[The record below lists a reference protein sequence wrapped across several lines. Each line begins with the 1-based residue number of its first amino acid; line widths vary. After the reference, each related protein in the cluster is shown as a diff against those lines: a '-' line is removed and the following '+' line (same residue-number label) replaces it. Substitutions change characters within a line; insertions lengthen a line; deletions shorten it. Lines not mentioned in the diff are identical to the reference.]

1 MQSSYSTPDS
11 RTRAKVRME
20 PVASPTRP
28 SRSSAS
34 GGSSSMLGFPIPTD
48 LLLGLLLN
56 KTLLASAAL
65 LVRTWLSCPHS
76 ESIHSQLSFTEL
88 SGLSTDTKSSTSS
101 WAIATFAFLI
111 AAVLQGVWFKAWQW
125 APAVKRVDK
134 RRLCTLAAITFVQ
147 LLVWLM
153 AVRKLDAVN
162 VIIFTQH
169 CEIWAVDLAKSL
181 SGRSYGGYTTLFA
194 LAISFLS
201 SVSNVDSPSPGPL
214 DYSGH
219 ILDMYTDADLPD
231 SLRRNRP
238 AGLASPSQLRAAS
251 AAVEAS
257 AANFSVFDTLTG
269 HAYLLI
275 FALLTIEK
283 ESALL
288 SASRDTG
295 GRRRAGIVAT
305 IVAAAFA
312 VPSSL
317 LLKLFG
323 FSTFPA
329 ISSIVPSSSSGEGG
343 SFSHLPAYLA
353 ISFGFLILEPLV
365 STSIESHA
373 STKDRVA
380 HGWPIAVLASFAIGF
395 VGFGYKA
402 HWPQVGVALLVGQ
415 TLRSILKNSP
425 DHISTRF
432 TASSSP
438 SIGEDRHG
446 NAVSTTSSD
455 VSALQELVDSFTSA
469 IAATKRAIKIILAN
483 PDSRKIFQFLVV
495 NLAFMGVQL
504 LWGVWTNS
512 LGLISDAIHMFF
524 DCAAIGMGLFASV
537 MATWPTDSTFT
548 YGYGRV
554 ETLSGF
560 ANGIFLILI
569 SVFIV
574 FEAVQRIIEPPVM
587 NNNTQ
592 LLVVSSMGLAV
603 NLFGM
608 WATGGHHHHGHSH
621 GHAHDHGHG
630 HAHDHGHGHGHG
642 HSHNMMGVYLHVMA
656 DTLGSVGVII
666 STLLIGQFGWTGFD
680 PIASLFIAFMIVGSV
695 IPLVLESGRI
705 LCLEVG
711 EHREEE
717 MNEALDA
724 LRSIE
729 GVASYH
735 SPRFW
740 PKDAETL
747 VGTIRVQVTWPPTA
761 AAASAAAADGHQHER
776 DHEHKHKHQHSAHG
790 HKHSHGHEH
799 KHDHAHDYSRDHSHR
814 HDHSHANYHDHN
826 HGHGHCHNYESEH
839 STHSSN
845 GVSAASG
852 AATPEVIAKKV
863 ENLLKAR
870 IHGLESVA
878 VQLEKVGEAASPG
891 GAGVFGSTPMSGSP
905 SYSSL
910 YENSLSATRSNGAA
924 NLSPA
929 SVHRHH
935 H

>member
-1 MQSSYSTPDS
+1 MSSSSSSSTHQTPDS

-20 PVASPTRP
+20 PIPSP
-28 SRSSAS
+28 SHAYSGSISAS
-34 GGSSSMLGFPIPTD
+34 SSPSMLGFPIPTD

-65 LVRTWLSCPHS
+65 LVRTWLSSSHS
-76 ESIHSQLSFTEL
+76 ESIHSQLSSSASPSTE
-88 SGLSTDTKSSTSS
+88 SIAGSTTS
-101 WAIATFAFLI
+101 WAIATFAFFI
-111 AAVLQGVWFKAWQW
+111 AAALQAVWFKAWQW
-125 APAVKRVDK
+125 LAAVKRVDK
-134 RRLCTLAAITFVQ
+134 RRLGTLAAISFAQ

-153 AVRKLDAVN
+153 ALRKLDAVN
-162 VIIFTQH
+162 VVIFTQY

-181 SGRSYGGYTTLFA
+181 GGRSYGGYMTLFA
-194 LAISFLS
+194 LAVSFLS
-201 SVSNVDSPSPGPL
+201 SISNAAGPAAGIV
-214 DYSGH
+214 DYSVH
-219 ILDMYTDADLPD
+219 ILDMYADADLPD
-231 SLRRNRP
+231 SLKRNRP
-238 AGLASPSQLRAAS
+238 AGLTSPSQLRAAS
-251 AAVEAS
+251 AAVDAS
-257 AANFSVFDTLTG
+257 AANFSVFGTLTG
-269 HAYLLI
+269 HVYLLV

-305 IVAAAFA
+305 IVASAFTLPA
-312 VPSSL
+312 SL
-317 LLKLFG
+317 LLRLFG

-329 ISSIVPSSSSGEGG
+329 LSSLVPTTASTGAGG
-343 SFSHLPAYLA
+343 GAAGLSHLPAYLA
-353 ISFGFLILEPLV
+353 ISFGLLILDPFV
-365 STSIESHA
+365 STSIEPHA

-395 VGFGYKA
+395 VGFGYKPL
-402 HWPQVGVALLVGQ
+402 WSQVAVALLVGQ
-415 TLRSILKNSP
+415 ALRTILKTSP

-432 TASSSP
+432 VSSP
-438 SIGEDRHG
+438 SKADTPHSSVT
-446 NAVSTTSSD
+446 ASSD
-455 VSALQELVDSFTSA
+455 VSAVQELVDSLRSGV
-469 IAATKRAIKIILAN
+469 AATRRTVTIILAN
-483 PDSRKIFQFLVV
+483 ADSRKIFQFLLL

-537 MATWPTDSTFT
+537 MATWPTDGTFT

-560 ANGIFLILI
+560 ANGIFLVLI

-587 NNNTQ
+587 HNTTQ
-592 LLVVSSMGLAV
+592 LLVVSSMGLGV

-608 WATGGHHHHGHSH
+608 WATGGHHHHHGHSH
-621 GHAHDHGHG
+621 SHD
-630 HAHDHGHGHGHG
+630 HDHGHGHGHG

-711 EHREEE
+711 AEREAE
-717 MNEALDA
+717 MGAALEAVKEVD
-724 LRSIE
+724 
-729 GVASYH
+729 GVVGYKA
-735 SPRFW
+735 PRFW

-747 VGTIRVQVTWPPTA
+747 VGVVRVLVAWPV
-761 AAASAAAADGHQHER
+761 DG
-776 DHEHKHKHQHSAHG
+776 
-790 HKHSHGHEH
+790 HGHEH
-799 KHDHAHDYSRDHSHR
+799 KHEHEHKHDHPHDHKHEHSHA
-814 HDHSHANYHDHN
+814 HDHSHNHN
-826 HGHGHCHNYESEH
+826 HTHKHH
-839 STHSSN
+839 SAHTTT
-845 GVSAASG
+845 ATAP
-852 AATPEVIAKKV
+852 TPESIAKQV

-878 VQLEKVGEAASPG
+878 VQLEKVAGSSGDAASSSPN
-891 GAGVFGSTPMSGSP
+891 GAYASTPMSASP
-905 SYSSL
+905 SYSSA
-910 YENSLSATRSNGAA
+910 YDASPTAARAGGSGAPG
-924 NLSPA
+924 LSPA
-929 SVHRHH
+929 TAALNYHH
-935 H
+935 HH

>member
-1 MQSSYSTPDS
+1 MQSSYNTPDS

-20 PVASPTRP
+20 PFASP
-28 SRSSAS
+28 SRSSGSSAS
-34 GGSSSMLGFPIPTD
+34 GGSNSILGFPIPTD

-65 LVRTWLSCPHS
+65 LVRTWLSSPHS
-76 ESIHSQLSFTEL
+76 ESIHSQLSSKAAAALGGDFSAYT
-88 SGLSTDTKSSTSS
+88 TTSTSS
-101 WAIATFAFLI
+101 WAIATFVFLI
-111 AAVLQGVWFKAWQW
+111 AAVLQGIWFKAWQW
-125 APAVKRVDK
+125 IPAVKRVNK
-134 RRLCTLAAITFVQ
+134 RRLCTLAAITFAQ

-153 AVRKLDAVN
+153 ALRKLDAVN
-162 VIIFTQH
+162 VIIFTQY

-201 SVSNVDSPSPGPL
+201 SISNADSLSSATS
-214 DYSGH
+214 DHSMH
-219 ILDMYTDADLPD
+219 ILDMYADADLPD

-257 AANFSVFDTLTG
+257 AANFSVFGTLTG
-269 HAYLLI
+269 HACLLI

-295 GRRRAGIVAT
+295 GRRKAGIVAT

-312 VPSSL
+312 VPTSL

-323 FSTFPA
+323 LSTFPA
-329 ISSIVPSSSSGEGG
+329 LSSIVPSSSSGEVGKL
-343 SFSHLPAYLA
+343 SHLPAYLA

-395 VGFGYKA
+395 VGFGYKP
-402 HWPQVGVALLVGQ
+402 HWSQAAVALLVGQ
-415 TLRSILKNSP
+415 TLRTILKNSP
-425 DHISTRF
+425 DHISSRF
-432 TASSSP
+432 TASVSP
-438 SIGEDRHG
+438 SKGEDSHG
-446 NAVSTTSSD
+446 NAVSSTSSD

-469 IAATKRAIKIILAN
+469 IAATKRTINIILAN
-483 PDSRKIFQFLVV
+483 PDSRKIFQFLIV

-621 GHAHDHGHG
+621 GHGHDHGHG
-630 HAHDHGHGHGHG
+630 HGHDHGHGHG

-705 LCLEVG
+705 LSLEVG

-729 GVASYH
+729 GVVSYH

-747 VGTIRVQVTWPPTA
+747 VGMIRVQVTWPVA
-761 AAASAAAADGHQHER
+761 AVTDGHK
-776 DHEHKHKHQHSAHG
+776 HEHKHEHKAHD
-790 HKHSHGHEH
+790 H
-799 KHDHAHDYSRDHSHR
+799 KHDHS
-814 HDHSHANYHDHN
+814 HDHQHD
-826 HGHGHCHNYESEH
+826 HGHGHLHDHSKNHNHASEL
-839 STHSSN
+839 STHSTN
-845 GVSAASG
+845 GISTSSEV
-852 AATPEVIAKKV
+852 ATPEALAKKV

-878 VQLEKVGEAASPG
+878 VQLEKVGGGAASPG
-891 GAGVFGSTPMSGSP
+891 GAGGFASTPMSASP

-910 YENSLSATRSNGAA
+910 YENSPSAARSNGTA
-924 NLSPA
+924 NLSTSTA
-929 SVHRHH
+929 HRHH

>member
-1 MQSSYSTPDS
+1 MDPYG
-11 RTRAKVRME
+11 
-20 PVASPTRP
+20 SPSRP
-28 SRSSAS
+28 SGSSS
-34 GGSSSMLGFPIPTD
+34 NPGSSSMLGFPIPTD

-65 LVRTWLSCPHS
+65 LVRTWLSSPHD
-76 ESIHSQLSFTEL
+76 ESIHSQPS
-88 SGLSTDTKSSTSS
+88 STVSDLAAPDDNTSISSSTSS
-101 WAIATFAFLI
+101 WAIATFVFLI
-111 AAVLQGVWFKAWQW
+111 AALVQGVWFKAWQW
-125 APAVKRVDK
+125 LPAVKRVDK
-134 RRLCTLAAITFVQ
+134 RRLCILAAITFAQ

-153 AVRKLDAVN
+153 ALRKLDAVN
-162 VIIFTQH
+162 VIIFTQY

-181 SGRSYGGYTTLFA
+181 GGRSYGGYTTLFA

-201 SVSNVDSPSPGPL
+201 SISNGSSLTSSSIDYPGHL
-214 DYSGH
+214 
-219 ILDMYTDADLPD
+219 LDMYADADLPD

-238 AGLASPSQLRAAS
+238 SGLASPSQLRAAS

-257 AANFSVFDTLTG
+257 AANYSVFGTLAG
-269 HAYLLI
+269 HAYLLA

-283 ESALL
+283 EAALL
-288 SASRDTG
+288 SASKDTG

-305 IVAAAFA
+305 IVASAFTLPA
-312 VPSSL
+312 SL
-317 LLKLFG
+317 FLGLFG
-323 FSTFPA
+323 FSSFPSL
-329 ISSIVPSSSSGEGG
+329 SSLVPSSTSGASG
-343 SFSHLPAYLA
+343 SLSHLPAYLA
-353 ISFGFLILEPLV
+353 ISVGFLILEPLV

-395 VGFGYKA
+395 VGFGYKPLWSQIA
-402 HWPQVGVALLVGQ
+402 VALLVGQ
-415 TLRSILKNSP
+415 ALRTILKNSP
-425 DHISTRF
+425 DHISSRF
-432 TASSSP
+432 SSSP
-438 SIGEDRHG
+438 SKDANHSS
-446 NAVSTTSSD
+446 VSISKSSD
-455 VSALQELVDSFTSA
+455 VSALQELVDSLTSGV
-469 IAATKRAIKIILAN
+469 AATRRTVKVILAN
-483 PDSRKIFQFLVV
+483 PDSRKIFQFLML
-495 NLAFMGVQL
+495 NFAFMGVQL

-548 YGYGRV
+548 HGYGRV

-592 LLVVSSMGLAV
+592 LLIVSSMGLGV

-608 WATGGHHHHGHSH
+608 WATGGHHHHGHGHSH
-621 GHAHDHGHG
+621 GHDHGHG
-630 HAHDHGHGHGHG
+630 HSHGHGNDHGHGHSHG

-711 EHREEE
+711 GHRESELT
-717 MNEALDA
+717 EALDA
-724 LRSIE
+724 LRSID
-729 GVASYH
+729 GVVSYH
-735 SPRFW
+735 TPRFW

-747 VGTIRVQVTWPPTA
+747 IGVIRVQVLWPVTA
-761 AAASAAAADGHQHER
+761 VPVSVASH
-776 DHEHKHKHQHSAHG
+776 DHSHDHDHG
-790 HKHSHGHEH
+790 HAKACSHDNDHSHGHGHHHASEH
-799 KHDHAHDYSRDHSHR
+799 DSTTSVNGAQ
-814 HDHSHANYHDHN
+814 SHAA
-826 HGHGHCHNYESEH
+826 
-839 STHSSN
+839 TSS
-845 GVSAASG
+845 
-852 AATPEVIAKKV
+852 PEALAKQV
-863 ENLLKAR
+863 ETLLKAR

-878 VQLEKVGEAASPG
+878 VQLEKVGGGSNASPG
-891 GAGVFGSTPMSGSP
+891 GANMGTPMSASP

-910 YENSLSATRSNGAA
+910 YDVSPSTARSNGAPS
-924 NLSPA
+924 LSA
-929 SVHRHH
+929 STAHRHH

>member
-1 MQSSYSTPDS
+1 MQSSSTSSSAYTPNTPDS
-11 RTRAKVRME
+11 CTRAKVRME
-20 PVASPTRP
+20 PITSPLH
-28 SRSSAS
+28 AS
-34 GGSSSMLGFPIPTD
+34 GSSSGSSSGQSSMLGFPIPTD

-65 LVRTWLSCPHS
+65 LVRTWLSSTHS
-76 ESIHSQLSFTEL
+76 ESIHS
-88 SGLSTDTKSSTSS
+88 STATPPTDSIAGSIAGSTSS
-101 WAIATFAFLI
+101 WAIATFSFFI
-111 AAVLQGVWFKAWQW
+111 AAALQAVWFKAWQW
-125 APAVKRVDK
+125 IPAVKRVDK
-134 RRLCTLAAITFVQ
+134 RKLCTLAAISFGQ

-153 AVRKLDAVN
+153 ALRKLDAVN
-162 VIIFTQH
+162 VVIFTQY

-181 SGRSYGGYTTLFA
+181 AGRSYGGYTTLFA
-194 LAISFLS
+194 LAVSFLS
-201 SVSNVDSPSPGPL
+201 SISNAATPASGHV

-219 ILDMYTDADLPD
+219 ILDMYADADLPQ
-231 SLRRNRP
+231 SLKRNRP

-251 AAVEAS
+251 AAVDAS
-257 AANFSVFDTLTG
+257 IANFSVFGTLAG

-305 IVAAAFA
+305 IVASAFTLP
-312 VPSSL
+312 VSL
-317 LLKLFG
+317 LLRLFG

-329 ISSIVPSSSSGEGG
+329 LSSLIPSPSISGG
-343 SFSHLPAYLA
+343 SASLSHLPAYLA
-353 ISFGFLILEPLV
+353 ISFGLLILEPLV
-365 STSIESHA
+365 STSIEPHA
-373 STKDRVA
+373 STRDRVA

-395 VGFGYKA
+395 VGFGFKPLWSQMA
-402 HWPQVGVALLVGQ
+402 VALLVGQ
-415 TLRSILKNSP
+415 ALRTILKSSP
-425 DHISTRF
+425 DHVSSRF
-432 TASSSP
+432 AS
-438 SIGEDRHG
+438 GKADVAHA
-446 NAVSTTSSD
+446 NATGSQD
-455 VSALQELVDSFTSA
+455 VSAVQDLLDSLRSGV
-469 IAATKRAIKIILAN
+469 AATRRTIRIILAN
-483 PDSRKIFQFLVV
+483 PDSRKIFQFLML

-537 MATWPTDSTFT
+537 MATWPTDAVFT

-560 ANGIFLILI
+560 ANGIFLMLI

-574 FEAVQRIIEPPVM
+574 FEAVQRIVEPPVM
-587 NNNTQ
+587 QKNTQ
-592 LLVVSSMGLAV
+592 LLVVSSMGLGV

-621 GHAHDHGHG
+621 GHGHDHGH
-630 HAHDHGHGHGHG
+630 DHG

-695 IPLVLESGRI
+695 IPLVMEAGRI

-711 EHREEE
+711 EGREAEVEGALEE
-717 MNEALDA
+717 VNG
-724 LRSIE
+724 IE
-729 GVASYH
+729 GVVAYS

-747 VGTIRVQVTWPPTA
+747 VGVIRVQVAWPVK
-761 AAASAAAADGHQHER
+761 GVE
-776 DHEHKHKHQHSAHG
+776 SAHI
-790 HKHSHGHEH
+790 HSHT
-799 KHDHAHDYSRDHSHR
+799 
-814 HDHSHANYHDHN
+814 HDHN
-826 HGHGHCHNYESEH
+826 HASEH
-839 STHSSN
+839 ATN
-845 GVSAASG
+845 GVVSAT
-852 AATPEVIAKKV
+852 TPEAIAKQV

-870 IHGLESVA
+870 IHGLETVS
-878 VQLEKVGEAASPG
+878 VQLEKGTSSSDSAASPN
-891 GAGVFGSTPMSGSP
+891 GVHASTPMSASP
-905 SYSSL
+905 SYSSV
-910 YENSLSATRSNGAA
+910 YDASPTVARAGNGAQR
-924 NLSPA
+924 LSPA
-929 SVHRHH
+929 TALHH
-935 H
+935 HHH

>member
-1 MQSSYSTPDS
+1 MQSSAYKPSTPDS
-11 RTRAKVRME
+11 RTRAKVRIE
-20 PVASPTRP
+20 ALNSPLR
-28 SRSSAS
+28 RSSS
-34 GGSSSMLGFPIPTD
+34 LGHTPTSSMLGFPIPTD

-65 LVRTWLSCPHS
+65 LVCTWLSSSHN
-76 ESIHSQLSFTEL
+76 ESIHSRLSSSIDEPGSAASREPNT
-88 SGLSTDTKSSTSS
+88 SSTSS
-101 WAIATFAFLI
+101 WAIATFVFLI
-111 AAVLQGVWFKAWQW
+111 AAAVQAIWFKAWQW
-125 APAVKRVDK
+125 LPAVKRVDR
-134 RRLCTLAAITFVQ
+134 RRLCTLAAINFAQ

-153 AVRKLDAVN
+153 ALRKLDAVN
-162 VIIFTQH
+162 VIIFTQY

-181 SGRSYGGYTTLFA
+181 SGRSYGGYATLFA
-194 LAISFLS
+194 LAVSFLS
-201 SVSNVDSPSPGPL
+201 SISNAAAPA
-214 DYSGH
+214 
-219 ILDMYTDADLPD
+219 TDAINYSSHMLEMYADVDLPD

-238 AGLASPSQLRAAS
+238 AGLASPSQLRATS
-251 AAVEAS
+251 AAVDAS
-257 AANFSVFDTLTG
+257 TANLSVFGTLIG
-269 HAYLLI
+269 HAYLVM
-275 FALLTIEK
+275 FALLTIER

-305 IVAAAFA
+305 IVASAFTLP
-312 VPSSL
+312 VSL
-317 LLKLFG
+317 LLRLLG

-329 ISSIVPSSSSGEGG
+329 LSSLVPSASNSSGSAG
-343 SFSHLPAYLA
+343 FSHLPAYLA
-353 ISFGFLILEPLV
+353 ISFGFLILDPLV

-380 HGWPIAVLASFAIGF
+380 HGWPIAVLAAFGIGF
-395 VGFGYKA
+395 VGFGYKPRWSQLA
-402 HWPQVGVALLVGQ
+402 VALLVGQ
-415 TLRSILKNSP
+415 ALRSILKNSP
-425 DHISTRF
+425 DHISSRF
-432 TASSSP
+432 TTSSTSKA
-438 SIGEDRHG
+438 DNAHG
-446 NAVSTTSSD
+446 SAVATRSSD
-455 VSALQELVDSFTSA
+455 VSAVQELVESFRSGV
-469 IAATKRAIKIILAN
+469 AACKGTVKIIMAN
-483 PDSRKIFQFLVV
+483 PDSRKIFQFLLL

-548 YGYGRV
+548 YGYARV

-569 SVFIV
+569 SIFIV

-592 LLVVSSMGLAV
+592 LLIVSSMGLGV

-608 WATGGHHHHGHSH
+608 WATGGHHHHGHGH
-621 GHAHDHGHG
+621 GHGHGHDHGHG
-630 HAHDHGHGHGHG
+630 HGHGHGHDHGHGHG

-711 EHREEE
+711 EHRETE
-717 MNEALDA
+717 MIEALDE
-724 LRSIE
+724 LRTLH
-729 GVASYH
+729 GVVSYH

-747 VGTIRVQVTWPPTA
+747 VGLIRVQVVWPIAAVGEATA
-761 AAASAAAADGHQHER
+761 HPH
-776 DHEHKHKHQHSAHG
+776 DHSHHHNHDHSHTHNHDHDHG
-790 HKHSHGHEH
+790 HDHSHGHGH
-799 KHDHAHDYSRDHSHR
+799 SQRSDHA
-814 HDHSHANYHDHN
+814 
-826 HGHGHCHNYESEH
+826 SEP
-839 STHSSN
+839 SN
-845 GVSAASG
+845 ASATRSAL
-852 AATPEVIAKKV
+852 TPEAIAKNV
-863 ENLLKAR
+863 ESLLKSR

-878 VQLEKVGEAASPG
+878 VQLEKVGPDAASPNS
-891 GAGVFGSTPMSGSP
+891 VFASTPLSSSP
-905 SYSSL
+905 SYSSA
-910 YENSLSATRSNGAA
+910 YDASPTTARSNTASAT
-924 NLSPA
+924 LSPITA
-929 SVHRHH
+929 HRPSHH
-935 H
+935 HHHHH

>member
-1 MQSSYSTPDS
+1 MQPSLSSTSSSSAYNTNTPDS

-20 PVASPTRP
+20 AVSSP
-28 SRSSAS
+28 SYASAS
-34 GGSSSMLGFPIPTD
+34 SSSSQSSMLGFPIPTD

-56 KTLLASAAL
+56 KTLLAAAAL
-65 LVRTWLSCPHS
+65 LVRTWLSSTHS
-76 ESIHSQLSFTEL
+76 ESIHSQLSASPITAT
-88 SGLSTDTKSSTSS
+88 STDSIASSTSS
-101 WAIATFAFLI
+101 WAIATFAFFI
-111 AAVLQGVWFKAWQW
+111 AAVLQAVWFKAWQW
-125 APAVKRVDK
+125 IPAVKRVDK
-134 RRLCTLAAITFVQ
+134 RRLCTLAAVSFAQ

-153 AVRKLDAVN
+153 ALRKLDAVN
-162 VIIFTQH
+162 VVIFTQY

-181 SGRSYGGYTTLFA
+181 GGRSYGGYTTLFA
-194 LAISFLS
+194 LAVSFLS
-201 SVSNVDSPSPGPL
+201 SISNTATPTSGIV

-219 ILDMYTDADLPD
+219 ILDMYADADLPE
-231 SLRRNRP
+231 SLKRNRP
-238 AGLASPSQLRAAS
+238 AGLASPSQLRAAA
-251 AAVEAS
+251 AAVDAS
-257 AANFSVFDTLTG
+257 AASYSVFGTLTG
-269 HAYLLI
+269 HVYLLI
-275 FALLTIEK
+275 FALLTIER

-305 IVAAAFA
+305 IVASAFTLPA
-312 VPSSL
+312 SL
-317 LLKLFG
+317 LLRLFG
-323 FSTFPA
+323 LSTFPA
-329 ISSIVPSSSSGEGG
+329 LSSVVPSTWGG
-343 SFSHLPAYLA
+343 NGSDGSVGLSHLPAYLA

-365 STSIESHA
+365 STSIEPHA
-373 STKDRVA
+373 STRDRVA

-395 VGFGYKA
+395 VGFGFKPLWSQLA
-402 HWPQVGVALLVGQ
+402 VALLVGQ
-415 TLRSILKNSP
+415 ALRTILKSSP
-425 DHISTRF
+425 DHVSSRF
-432 TASSSP
+432 ASSP
-438 SIGEDRHG
+438 SKADAPPH
-446 NAVSTTSSD
+446 AVSTSD
-455 VSALQELVDSFTSA
+455 VSAVQELVDSFRSGV
-469 IAATKRAIKIILAN
+469 AATKRTVKIIMAN
-483 PDSRKIFQFLVV
+483 ADSRKIFQFLLL

-537 MATWPTDSTFT
+537 MATWPTDGTFT

-587 NNNTQ
+587 HNTTQ
-592 LLVVSSMGLAV
+592 LLVVSSMGLGV

-621 GHAHDHGHG
+621 AHG
-630 HAHDHGHGHGHG
+630 HDHGHGHGHDHG

-695 IPLVLESGRI
+695 IPLVVESGRI

-711 EHREEE
+711 GDREVEMRGALEE
-717 MNEALDA
+717 VKG
-724 LRSIE
+724 IE
-729 GVASYH
+729 GVVAYH

-747 VGTIRVQVTWPPTA
+747 VGVIRVQVAWPIA
-761 AAASAAAADGHQHER
+761 KGHDHQH
-776 DHEHKHKHQHSAHG
+776 DHGHSHEHTHQ
-790 HKHSHGHEH
+790 
-799 KHDHAHDYSRDHSHR
+799 
-814 HDHSHANYHDHN
+814 HDHSHNHGHSPKHDHTHDHDHN
-826 HGHGHCHNYESEH
+826 H
-839 STHSSN
+839 TN
-845 GVSAASG
+845 GATLQTATAS
-852 AATPEVIAKKV
+852 TPEAIAKQV

-878 VQLEKVGEAASPG
+878 VQLEKVAASGEAATSPNG
-891 GAGVFGSTPMSGSP
+891 SGVNASTPMSASP
-905 SYSSL
+905 SYSSV
-910 YENSLSATRSNGAA
+910 YDASPTVARAGSASGAHR
-924 NLSPA
+924 LSPA
-929 SVHRHH
+929 TAAHHPHQHH

>member
-1 MQSSYSTPDS
+1 MQSPAYNTIATPDS

-20 PVASPTRP
+20 PVTSPSRP
-28 SRSSAS
+28 SGSSAHT
-34 GGSSSMLGFPIPTD
+34 SSSSLLGFPIPTD

-65 LVRTWLSCPHS
+65 LVRAWLASSHS
-76 ESIHSQLSFTEL
+76 ESIHLQFSLDDAD
-88 SGLSTDTKSSTSS
+88 STRPRSTISSSASS
-101 WAIATFAFLI
+101 WAIATSAFFI
-111 AAVLQGVWFKAWQW
+111 AASLQAVWFKAWQW
-125 APAVKRVDK
+125 LPAVKRVDK
-134 RRLCTLAAITFVQ
+134 RRLCALAAISFAQ

-153 AVRKLDAVN
+153 ALHKLDAVN
-162 VIIFTQH
+162 VIIFTQY
-169 CEIWAVDLAKSL
+169 CEIWAVDLARSL
-181 SGRSYGGYTTLFA
+181 RGRSYGGYTTLFA

-201 SVSNVDSPSPGPL
+201 SILNAGAPLAANDSFSSQL
-214 DYSGH
+214 
-219 ILDMYTDADLPD
+219 LEMYADNDLPD

-238 AGLASPSQLRAAS
+238 ADLASPSQLRAAS
-251 AAVEAS
+251 AAVDVS
-257 AANFSVFDTLTG
+257 VANFSVFGTLTG

-275 FALLTIEK
+275 FALLTIER

-295 GRRRAGIVAT
+295 GRRKAGIVAT
-305 IVAAAFA
+305 IVASAFTLPA
-312 VPSSL
+312 SL
-317 LLKLFG
+317 LFHLLG
-323 FSTFPA
+323 FSTLPA
-329 ISSIVPSSSSGEGG
+329 LSSLVSSSSGG
-343 SFSHLPAYLA
+343 SSGSSTFNHLPAYLA

-380 HGWPIAVLASFAIGF
+380 HGWPIAVLASFGIGF
-395 VGFGYKA
+395 VGFGLK
-402 HWPQVGVALLVGQ
+402 PQWSQIIVALLVGQ
-415 TLRSILKNSP
+415 ALRTVLKHSP
-425 DHISTRF
+425 DHVSSRF
-432 TASSSP
+432 ASSSP
-438 SIGEDRHG
+438 SKGDVAQSG
-446 NAVSTTSSD
+446 GASTKSSD
-455 VSALQELVDSFTSA
+455 ISAVQELVDSFRSGA
-469 IAATKRAIKIILAN
+469 AATRRTIKIILAN
-483 PDSRKIFQFLVV
+483 PDSRKIFQFLML

-592 LLVVSSMGLAV
+592 LLIVSSMGLGV

-621 GHAHDHGHG
+621 GHGHDHGHG
-630 HAHDHGHGHGHG
+630 HGHDHGHG

-711 EHREEE
+711 AHRETE
-717 MNEALDA
+717 MTEALDS
-724 LRSIE
+724 LRSID
-729 GVASYH
+729 GVVSYH

-747 VGTIRVQVTWPPTA
+747 IGVIRVQISWPVTGSTA
-761 AAASAAAADGHQHER
+761 YDDGHQQA
-776 DHEHKHKHQHSAHG
+776 HEHPHGDSRGHNHEHSHDHG
-790 HKHSHGHEH
+790 HHHGH
-799 KHDHAHDYSRDHSHR
+799 SR
-814 HDHSHANYHDHN
+814 
-826 HGHGHCHNYESEH
+826 GHTSED
-839 STHSSN
+839 
-845 GVSAASG
+845 SG
-852 AATPEVIAKKV
+852 AVSKGDSATVTPEAIAKKV
-863 ENLLKAR
+863 ENMLKSR

-878 VQLEKVGEAASPG
+878 VQLEKVGAGIGVSPN
-891 GAGVFGSTPMSGSP
+891 GAFASTPMSASP
-905 SYSSL
+905 SYSST
-910 YENSLSATRSNGAA
+910 YDGSPTASRRTSEVQG
-924 NLSPA
+924 LSPA
-929 SVHRHH
+929 VAHRHH
-935 H
+935 HQH